1 MNQTRNNP
9 PDEKCGGDQ
18 HHGQVHGDGGLEVE
32 SLEVGG
38 GVADTEEEE
47 GGKVGGQ
54 QLIDKSPLELYLH
67 FNAFDQTTFLCT
79 YVFLIFHANLD
90 LVLILKLKEIQ

>member
-1 MNQTRNNP
+1 MYINQTRNDP

-54 QLIDKSPLELYLH
+54 QLIDKSPLEL
-67 FNAFDQTTFLCT
+67 D
-79 YVFLIFHANLD
+79 FHLYT
-90 LVLILKLKEIQ
+90 LVSSF

>member
-1 MNQTRNNP
+1 MGGSFSITLEEKETENRVNHSRNDS

-18 HHGQVHGDGGLEVE
+18 HHGQVHGDGGLKVE

-54 QLIDKSPLELYLH
+54 QLIDKSPLEL
-67 FNAFDQTTFLCT
+67 D
-79 YVFLIFHANLD
+79 FHLYT
-90 LVLILKLKEIQ
+90 LVSSF